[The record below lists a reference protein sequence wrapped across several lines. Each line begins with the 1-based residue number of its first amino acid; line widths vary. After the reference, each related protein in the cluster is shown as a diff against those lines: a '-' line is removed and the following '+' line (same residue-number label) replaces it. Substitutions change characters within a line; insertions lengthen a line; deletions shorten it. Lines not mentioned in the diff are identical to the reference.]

1 MALVVSGSSP
11 LGATTLSL
19 PSALETDDW
28 LAPLRRDGAA
38 VFLDY
43 DGTLTPI
50 VARPELAVLS
60 DDMRGTLRRLV
71 ATLPLTIVTGRDISV
86 VADLIAVDGLGYVG
100 SHGLDIQG
108 PPASGLRK
116 EVAAAFVPALDAAE
130 TALREALGPIAGV
143 VVERKRFSLSTH
155 VRLVAEGDLARVDAA
170 VAQQALQHPSLRR
183 EAGKKLLELRP
194 DVAWDKGAAVRWL
207 LEASGRDPDVALYV
221 GDDLTDETVFRAMN
235 GRGATIVV
243 AAEDRP
249 TAARFRLRD
258 PDDVQVLLERVI
270 HRDDPARR

>member
-1 MALVVSGSSP
+1 MTAGT
-11 LGATTLSL
+11 TTLSL
-19 PSALETDDW
+19 PFALESDDW
-28 LAPLRRDGAA
+28 LASLRRDGAS

-60 DDMRGTLRRLV
+60 EDMRGTIRRLA
-71 ATLPLTIVTGRDISV
+71 ATLPLTVVTGRDIAV

-108 PPASGLRK
+108 PPTSGFGK
-116 EVAAAFVPALDAAE
+116 EVAAGCVPALDAAE
-130 TALREALGPIAGV
+130 AALREAFSPIAGV

-155 VRLVAEGDLARVDAA
+155 FRLAAEVDVARVDAE
-170 VAQQALQHPSLRR
+170 VTRQAHRHPSLRR
-183 EAGKKLLELRP
+183 EAGKKLFELRP
-194 DVAWDKGAAVRWL
+194 DVAWDKGAAVLWL
-207 LEASGRDPDVALYV
+207 LEASGRDPERVLYI

-235 GRGATIVV
+235 GRGVTIVV

-249 TAARFRLRD
+249 TAARFRLRN
-258 PDDVQVLLERVI
+258 PDDVRVLLERVV
-270 HRDDPARR
+270 HRHDPVRR